1 VPETPGIRPSDPA
14 FRRVAV
20 ALFLAGVATFAALYA
35 TQPLLPLLATEFSVS
50 AAASAL
56 SVSAATATLGVGLL
70 VAAPVSE
77 VRGRTVLITGSLLAS
92 SLLGIACAF
101 APAWPVLLVLRALEG
116 FALAGL
122 PAVAT
127 AYLRE
132 EVAAEAYA
140 RVTGLYIAGTA
151 LGGMSGRLVAGAAA
165 EVAGWRGAVAAVG
178 LLGLV
183 CAIAVVRLLPPS
195 RRFVPSEPDVRALVR
210 RYGRLLADPVLL
222 GLYAIG
228 ATLMGAF
235 VAVFNALG
243 FRLEA
248 APYALSVGAA
258 GLVYLVYPL
267 GSVGSALG
275 GRAAGRFGNRPVVPV
290 GVLLMATGL
299 LLTLAAPL
307 PVIVAGTALMTFG
320 FFVAHAVASG
330 WVAARA
336 SLSAGGPGQAA
347 SLYLL
352 AYYGGS
358 SVAGALVGTAWSGGG
373 WSGVVLLTGALAGVA
388 LLVAVALVRTRSYAP
403 PPL

>member
-1 VPETPGIRPSDPA
+1 MAGISTTDPA

-20 ALFLAGVATFAALYA
+20 ALFLAGVATFAGLYA
-35 TQPLLPLLATEFSVS
+35 TQPLLPLLASEFGVS

-56 SVSAATATLGVGLL
+56 SVSLTTATLGIGLL

-77 VRGRTVLITGSLLAS
+77 VRGRTVLITGSLLTS
-92 SLLGIACAF
+92 SALGIVCAF
-101 APAWPVLLVLRALEG
+101 APGWPVLLVLRALEG

-132 EVAAEAYA
+132 EVAGEAYA
-140 RVTGLYIAGTA
+140 RATGLYIAGTA
-151 LGGMSGRLVAGAAA
+151 IGGMAGRLVAGGVA

-178 LLGLV
+178 GMTLL
-183 CAIAVVRLLPPS
+183 CALAVTRLLPPS
-195 RRFVPSEPDVRALVR
+195 RGFVPSPADPRALLR
-210 RYGRLLADPVLL
+210 RYGVLLADPVLL

-235 VAVFNALG
+235 VAVYNALG

-290 GVLLMATGL
+290 GIAVMAAGI

-307 PVIVAGTALMTFG
+307 PVVVAGTALMTFG

-336 SLSAGGPGQAA
+336 AVGAGGPGQAA

-358 SVAGALVGTAWSGGG
+358 SVAGALVGTAWTAGG
-373 WSGVVLLTGALAGVA
+373 WPAVVALTGSLAGVA
-388 LLVAVALVRTRSYAP
+388 ALLALALVRTRSLAP
-403 PPL
+403 PAR

>member
-1 VPETPGIRPSDPA
+1 MPETPGISPSDPE

-35 TQPLLPLLATEFSVS
+35 TQPLLPLLAAEFSVS
-50 AAASAL
+50 AASSAL
-56 SVSAATATLGVGLL
+56 SVSAATAMLGVGLL
-70 VAAPVSE
+70 IAAPVSE
-77 VRGRTVLITGSLLAS
+77 VRGRTVLITGSLLVS

-116 FALAGL
+116 LALAGL

-183 CAIAVVRLLPPS
+183 CAVAVLRLLPPS
-195 RRFVPSEPDVRALVR
+195 RRFVPSEPDVRVLVR

-299 LLTLAAPL
+299 LLTLAAP
-307 PVIVAGTALMTFG
+307 
-320 FFVAHAVASG
+320 S
-330 WVAARA
+330 R
-336 SLSAGGPGQAA
+336 
-347 SLYLL
+347 
-352 AYYGGS
+352 
-358 SVAGALVGTAWSGGG
+358 
-373 WSGVVLLTGALAGVA
+373 
-388 LLVAVALVRTRSYAP
+388 
-403 PPL
+403 